1 MRVQPLVQHCSTF
14 VSVRRSYGSGMD
26 VLFKNLD
33 LSKKAK
39 FMFGVGPEWI
49 HITENGVSTNSV
61 AGEIALDFMLWPSPK
76 RRLGWYIEQAYDY
89 RLGRGHDQAIGV
101 SVGLLISIR

>member
-1 MRVQPLVQHCSTF
+1 
-14 VSVRRSYGSGMD
+14 
-26 VLFKNLD
+26 
-33 LSKKAK
+33 
-39 FMFGVGPEWI
+39 MF
-49 HITENGVSTNSV
+49 
-61 AGEIALDFMLWPSPK
+61 WPSPK